1 MLPVT
6 DDSKEESSMAPI
18 CALRGSIEAKVFL
31 VQRPFKHREYW
42 YRATCVVDKS
52 WLMFEPGL
60 LFGGGMDD
68 SS

>member
-1 MLPVT
+1 
-6 DDSKEESSMAPI
+6 MAPI
-18 CALRGSIEAKVFL
+18 RAFRGSIDAKVSL
-31 VQRPFKHREYW
+31 VQRPFKHHERW

-60 LFGGGMDD
+60 LFGGAMDD